1 LRNGPEPLPLTVQMA
16 GSVEAIESLGPEI
29 DRLAVTCGQ
38 PLMSPVWTLG
48 WWRHRRPVS
57 AALRAVA
64 VQHGGRLVG
73 FAPFFVDDGQ
83 ARGGIYRLVGAGS
96 FFRMEPLA
104 ARGYEDR
111 VAQAI
116 ANTLAVAEPAPRTI
130 RFEGIDAASTWP
142 YLLEGAWP
150 GRVRPYL
157 DRDRAATQ
165 SAPTLSIG
173 ERTFDDWLAR
183 KSRNFRSQVGKRRRR
198 AARCGAAIGVATT
211 HQELGDGLEALFRLH
226 HRRWDR
232 RGGSGALD
240 DTTERL
246 LRDVTGRES
255 RSERHRLFTL
265 ARDGQFIA
273 CYLCA
278 AAGGQVTP
286 VQLGFDPATAALS
299 PGNLVVL
306 AALEDAFARGDRRFD
321 FGPGAEPYK
330 LRFAD
335 KDEPLAWTTLVPRG
349 RSARIVRLRLSAHHG
364 FSHARRLWRQ
374 LPPGAR
380 RAIRRLG

>member
-1 LRNGPEPLPLTVQMA
+1 LQLSFEMA
-16 GSVEAIESLGPEI
+16 KSAEAIELLGPEI
-29 DRLAVTCGQ
+29 DRLAVECGQ
-38 PLMSPVWTLG
+38 PLMSPAWTLG

-64 VQHGGRLVG
+64 VQDRGRLVG
-73 FAPFFVDDGQ
+73 FAPFFVQDRPPRR
-83 ARGGIYRLVGAGS
+83 AVYRLVGARS

-104 ARGYEDR
+104 ARHHEQ
-111 VAQAI
+111 V
-116 ANTLAVAEPAPRTI
+116 VAEAMANALAAAEPTPRAI
-130 RFEGIDAASTWP
+130 RFEGIDAASIWP
-142 YLLEGAWP
+142 SLLAEAWP
-150 GRVRPYL
+150 GRVPHL
-157 DRDRAATQ
+157 DTDRAATQ
-165 SAPTLSIG
+165 PAPTLRIG
-173 ERTFDDWLAR
+173 ETNLDDWLAG
-183 KSRNFRSQVGKRRRR
+183 KSRNFRSQMGKRRRR
-198 AARCGAAIGVATT
+198 AARSGAEIGLATT
-211 HQELGDGLEALFRLH
+211 RQELGDGLEALFRLH

-246 LRDVTGRES
+246 LRDVTAHES

-265 ARDGQFIA
+265 GVDGQFIA

-286 VQLGFDPATAALS
+286 VHLGFDPAKAALS
-299 PGNLVVL
+299 PGNLLVL

-335 KDEPLAWTTLVPRG
+335 GDEPLAWTTLVPRG
-349 RSARIVRLRLSAHHG
+349 RRARGMRLGLWTEHG
-364 FSHARRLWRQ
+364 VSHARRLWRQ
-374 LPPGAR
+374 LPAGTR
-380 RAIRRLG
+380 RVIRRVG

>member
-1 LRNGPEPLPLTVQMA
+1 MTRSA
-16 GSVEAIESLGPEI
+16 EAIELLGPEI
-29 DRLAVTCGQ
+29 DRLAVQCGQ
-38 PLMSPVWTLG
+38 PLMSPAWTLG

-64 VQHGGRLVG
+64 VHDSGRLVG
-73 FAPFFVDDGQ
+73 FAPFFVQDRQ
-83 ARGGIYRLVGAGS
+83 ARGGVYRLVGARS

-104 ARGYEDR
+104 ARNHEHV

-116 ANTLAVAEPAPRTI
+116 ANALAAAEPTPRAI
-130 RFEGIDAASTWP
+130 RFEGVDAVSIWP
-142 YLLEGAWP
+142 RLLAEAWP
-150 GRVRPYL
+150 GGVRPHV

-165 SAPTLSIG
+165 PAPTLRIG
-173 ERTFDDWLAR
+173 ETNLDAWLAG
-183 KSRNFRSQVGKRRRR
+183 KSRNFRSQMGKRRRR
-198 AARCGAAIGVATT
+198 AARSGAEIGLATT
-211 HQELGDGLEALFRLH
+211 QEEFGDGLEALFRLH

-246 LRDVTGRES
+246 LRDVTEQES

-265 ARDGQFIA
+265 GVDGQFIA

-286 VQLGFDPATAALS
+286 VHLGFDPANAALS

-335 KDEPLAWTTLVPRG
+335 RDEPLAWTTLVPQG
-349 RSARIVRLRLSAHHG
+349 RRARAVRLRLSAEHG
-364 FSHARRLWRQ
+364 FSHARRLWRH
-374 LPPGAR
+374 LPPRAR
-380 RAIRRLG
+380 RVIRRLG

>member
-1 LRNGPEPLPLTVQMA
+1 MA
-16 GSVEAIESLGPEI
+16 RSAEAIEFLGPEI
-29 DRLAVTCGQ
+29 DRLAVECGQ
-38 PLMSPVWTLG
+38 PLMSPAWTLA

-64 VQHGGRLVG
+64 VHDRGRLVG
-73 FAPFFVDDGQ
+73 FAPFFVQDRR
-83 ARGGIYRLVGAGS
+83 ARGGTYRLVGARS

-104 ARGYEDR
+104 ARNHEHA
-111 VAQAI
+111 VAQAM
-116 ANTLAVAEPAPRTI
+116 ANALAAAEPMPRAI

-142 YLLEGAWP
+142 RLVAEAWP
-150 GRVRPYL
+150 GRVRPHL

-165 SAPTLSIG
+165 PAPTLRIE
-173 ERTFDDWLAR
+173 ERSLDDWLQG
-183 KSRNFRSQVGKRRRR
+183 KSRNFRSQMGKGRRR
-198 AARCGAAIGVATT
+198 AARSGAAIGLATT
-211 HQELGDGLEALFRLH
+211 RQEVDDGLEALFRLH

-240 DTTERL
+240 VTTERL
-246 LRDVTGRES
+246 LREVATQEC
-255 RSERHRLFTL
+255 RSEHYRLFTL
-265 ARDGQFIA
+265 SVDGQYIA

-286 VQLGFDPATAALS
+286 VQMGFDPARAALS
-299 PGNLVVL
+299 PGYLVVL
-306 AALEDAFARGDRRFD
+306 AAIEDAFARGDRRFD

-335 KDEPLAWTTLVPRG
+335 GDEPLAWTTLVPRG
-349 RSARIVRLRLSAHHG
+349 RHAHGVRLRLSAEHG
-364 FSHARRLWRQ
+364 LSHARRLWRQ

-380 RAIRRLG
+380 RVLRRLG